1 MRRFRGFRAKRIR
14 PPRRR
19 RANHF
24 VLSALGWCFLVL
36 GVLGLFL
43 PILQGVLFLLV
54 GVFLLSMVSPRA
66 RLLRQQLGA
75 RFPKARHGLD
85 QAETWIKVRF
95 KKLFS

>member
-24 VLSALGWCFLVL
+24 VLAALGWGFLVL

-43 PILQGVLFLLV
+43 PVLQGVLFLLV

-75 RFPKARHGLD
+75 RFPTFREGFDRAENWIKARF
-85 QAETWIKVRF
+85 R
-95 KKLFS
+95 KLFS